1 MVRVPYRRLLAIVVF
16 GTLVSAPGAAPGQTV
31 PAAGEGDPFL
41 QALVVEALAHNP
53 DLHAAQSGIAAAQTA
68 TARARVLP
76 DPMVSMTY
84 TNDGWA
90 PSLGSM
96 PMTTLGFMVSQ
107 QLPYSGK
114 RQLRA
119 DLAASQA
126 RQFEPSL
133 ARARLAIEAAV
144 TRAYYGLLL
153 ARELQ
158 SLTIEQR
165 TLWQQIEIVVRE
177 RYAVGQGAQP
187 DVLRVQTE
195 VTRIE
200 QRAIEQAAEAELRL
214 GEINRL
220 LARPFD
226 TPVETTTRLQLT
238 PLVGSPQD
246 AVDQARA
253 INPELAGARLAIGT
267 SVAAAALA
275 RRELKPDFTVQGGY
289 MNRGGLDAMWL
300 AGVGVSWPFN
310 KKARESAI
318 AEAEIRAKGGQ
329 HVIESMELQLAYR
342 TRERFT
348 RAKTAEKLVALYD
361 GGIVPQDE
369 MTVEAAIA
377 NLQTGRVPFVSVL
390 EAMTALYGD
399 RWTRTGLMADH
410 ARLRA
415 SLREASLDATPDMAA
430 GAPAAVAG
438 IATGQAGSMSGG
450 MSGK

>member
-1 MVRVPYRRLLAIVVF
+1 MGKADAIDQVAAPPR
-16 GTLVSAPGAAPGQTV
+16 GGSMAAVSSRSFVAAWLISAVGWAGGVAFAQPAPG
-31 PAAGEGDPFL
+31 PARDDPVL
-41 QALVVEALAHNP
+41 QALVAEALARNP
-53 DLHAAQSGIAAAQTA
+53 DLQAASSAIGAARTRVELAK
-68 TARARVLP
+68 ARP

-90 PSLGSM
+90 PSLGGM

-107 QLPYSGK
+107 ELPYSGK

-126 RQFEPSL
+126 REAEPAL
-133 ARARLAIEAAV
+133 ARARLAVEAAV

-158 SLTIEQR
+158 SLTAEQR
-165 TLWQQIEIVVRE
+165 TLWQQIEVVVRE

-200 QRAIEQAAEAELRL
+200 QRAIEQAAEADIRL
-214 GEINRL
+214 AEINRL

-226 TPVETTTRLQLT
+226 TPLETPAQLVLR
-238 PLVGSPQD
+238 PLAGSVQD
-246 AVDQARA
+246 AVEQARA
-253 INPELAGARLAIGT
+253 VSPELAGARFAIDT
-267 SVAAAALA
+267 DVAAAALA
-275 RRELKPDFTVQGGY
+275 RRNLKPDFTIQAGY
-289 MNRGGLDAMWL
+289 MNRGGLDPMWL
-300 AGVGVSWPFN
+300 AGIGVSWPFN
-310 KKARESAI
+310 KKARESTI

-361 GGIVPQDE
+361 GGIVSQDQ
-369 MTVEAAIA
+369 MTV
-377 NLQTGRVPFVSVL
+377 
-390 EAMTALYGD
+390 
-399 RWTRTGLMADH
+399 
-410 ARLRA
+410 
-415 SLREASLDATPDMAA
+415 
-430 GAPAAVAG
+430 
-438 IATGQAGSMSGG
+438 
-450 MSGK
+450 

>member
-1 MVRVPYRRLLAIVVF
+1 
-16 GTLVSAPGAAPGQTV
+16 
-31 PAAGEGDPFL
+31 
-41 QALVVEALAHNP
+41 
-53 DLHAAQSGIAAAQTA
+53 
-68 TARARVLP
+68 
-76 DPMVSMTY
+76 
-84 TNDGWA
+84 
-90 PSLGSM
+90 
-96 PMTTLGFMVSQ
+96 
-107 QLPYSGK
+107 
-114 RQLRA
+114 
-119 DLAASQA
+119 
-126 RQFEPSL
+126 
-133 ARARLAIEAAV
+133 
-144 TRAYYGLLL
+144 
-153 ARELQ
+153 
-158 SLTIEQR
+158 
-165 TLWQQIEIVVRE
+165 
-177 RYAVGQGAQP
+177 
-187 DVLRVQTE
+187 
-195 VTRIE
+195 
-200 QRAIEQAAEAELRL
+200 
-214 GEINRL
+214 
-220 LARPFD
+220 
-226 TPVETTTRLQLT
+226 
-238 PLVGSPQD
+238 
-246 AVDQARA
+246 VDQARA

>member
-1 MVRVPYRRLLAIVVF
+1 
-16 GTLVSAPGAAPGQTV
+16 
-31 PAAGEGDPFL
+31 
-41 QALVVEALAHNP
+41 
-53 DLHAAQSGIAAAQTA
+53 
-68 TARARVLP
+68 
-76 DPMVSMTY
+76 VSMTY

-158 SLTIEQR
+158 SLTVEQR

-238 PLVGSPQD
+238 PLDGSPQD

>member
-1 MVRVPYRRLLAIVVF
+1 MVSVVRRTLAFIVTSGTLLLAHSPAL
-16 GTLVSAPGAAPGQTV
+16 GQTAAAP
-31 PAAGEGDPFL
+31 AGDDPVL
-41 QALVVEALAHNP
+41 QALVAEALAHNP
-53 DLHAAQSGIAAAQTA
+53 DLLAAQSAIAAAQAA
-68 TARARVLP
+68 TARASVRP

-90 PSLGSM
+90 PSLGAM

-114 RQLRA
+114 LQLRA
-119 DLAASQA
+119 DMAASQA
-126 RQFEPSL
+126 RQFAPPL
-133 ARARLAIEAAV
+133 ARARLSIEAAV

-153 ARELQ
+153 ARELL
-158 SLTIEQR
+158 SLTAEQR
-165 TLWQQIEIVVRE
+165 TLWQQIEVVVRE

-195 VTRIE
+195 VTRVE

-214 GEINRL
+214 AEINRL
-220 LARPFD
+220 LARSPD
-226 TPVETTTRLQLT
+226 APLETPARLVLT
-238 PLVGSPQD
+238 PLAGSAQD

-253 INPELAGARLAIGT
+253 ISPELVGAGLAIET
-267 SVAAAALA
+267 STAAAALA
-275 RRELKPDFTVQGGY
+275 RRDLKPDFTIQGGY
-289 MNRGGLDAMWL
+289 MNRGGLDAMWV

-329 HVIESMELQLAYR
+329 HVIESMELQLAWR

-361 GGIVPQDE
+361 GGIVPQDQ

-377 NLQTGRVPFVSVL
+377 NIQTGKVPFVSVL
-390 EAMTALYGD
+390 EAMTALYAD
-399 RWTRTGLMADH
+399 RWARTGLVADH

-415 SLREASLDATPDMAA
+415 SLREASLDATPDMPA
-430 GAPAAVAG
+430 GAAAVVAG
-438 IATGQAGSMSGG
+438 PSTGQAGSMSGG